1 MFRIEVEEEGNFL
14 KEQRLAPIENT
25 MKLATGQHLEYID
38 VVSIKK
44 EPDCAFKGEQGNSL
58 DFEGIKEEVEDDI
71 SVQESCTC
79 HGHIETHTL
88 CDESVKQ
95 EDPPGHLDNFTA
107 SCGESKTQ
115 LHKYA
120 GHDFQE
126 RDNVSM
132 EKFTEINVH
141 IIDISSNKCIEIIE
155 RLMHVY
161 TRRKNS
167 KGEFVK
173 EKRGSCR
180 RREILKGT
188 DTEKWQMRR
197 KQGCYRRREMLKDTN
212 TEK

>member
-120 GHDFQE
+120 GHYSVLQG
-126 RDNVSM
+126 RGNVSVGVQ
-132 EKFTEINVH
+132 FSEINPQMLGM
-141 IIDISSNKCIEIIE
+141 IF
-155 RLMHVY
+155 
-161 TRRKNS
+161 KN
-167 KGEFVK
+167 V
-173 EKRGSCR
+173 
-180 RREILKGT
+180 I
-188 DTEKWQMRR
+188 M
-197 KQGCYRRREMLKDTN
+197 
-212 TEK
+212 